1 MASPRLPGRYLAV
14 ARRRAGSPQ
23 FIHPHAMLR
32 KGWEL
37 ANAMLPGL
45 DKAAAAAGAVT
56 VNAMSD
62 MKEVRC
68 FRTVQIPLTVVVE
81 PVRASLGVTRA
92 KLLKN
97 LVYDKRH
104 YTFCLP
110 SKQPDSRNAVT
121 WPSNSPSVFGHGLQA
136 RVASCFLVNLL
147 DLKH

>member
-1 MASPRLPGRYLAV
+1 MVLKQPRAVVSRLSDPSAQYPMAFRMPRTYLIAATSRLSGRYLAV

-62 MKEVRC
+62 MKEVRFC
-68 FRTVQIPLTVVVE
+68 CTVRDVPLAVLWSLSE
-81 PVRASLGVTRA
+81 PRLA
-92 KLLKN
+92 
-97 LVYDKRH
+97 
-104 YTFCLP
+104 
-110 SKQPDSRNAVT
+110 
-121 WPSNSPSVFGHGLQA
+121 
-136 RVASCFLVNLL
+136 
-147 DLKH
+147 